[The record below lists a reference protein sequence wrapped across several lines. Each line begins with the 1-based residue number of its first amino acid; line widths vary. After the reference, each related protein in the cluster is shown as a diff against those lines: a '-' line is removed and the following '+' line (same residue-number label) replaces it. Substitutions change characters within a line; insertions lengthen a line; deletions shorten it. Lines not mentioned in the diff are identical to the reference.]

1 MHLSLYILYPCKLMF
16 INKAHYSM
24 SMLLVLSSQLLPVR
38 TPPRSPERG
47 ASSSLYVRTGVH
59 QYVLF

>member
-47 ASSSLYVRTGVH
+47 ASLSLYAHTGVH

>member
-1 MHLSLYILYPCKLMF
+1 
-16 INKAHYSM
+16 M

-47 ASSSLYVRTGVH
+47 ASSSLYARTGVH
-59 QYVLF
+59 QYVLSQNRIFTSSPVT